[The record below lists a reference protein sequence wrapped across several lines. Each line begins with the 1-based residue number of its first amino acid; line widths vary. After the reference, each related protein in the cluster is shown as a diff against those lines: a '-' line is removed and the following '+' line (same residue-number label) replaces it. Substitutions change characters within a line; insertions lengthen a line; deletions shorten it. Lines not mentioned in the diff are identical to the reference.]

1 MVHQYKLNGFNI
13 VLDVNSG
20 SVHCVD
26 DVAYD
31 IISLFCEKDLT
42 GGKVP
47 GRKVD
52 PYDGKAPS
60 VGADSHIKKAP
71 SSREDSFAESERVNV
86 REDIMSEISGK
97 YPGLEKE
104 EIREVIRDVEELEAD
119 GKLFSEDIY
128 EPRAQDLKN
137 RHTEVKALCLHVA
150 HTCNLNCGYCFAAQ
164 GNFTGKS
171 GLMSFETGKRA
182 LDFLIENSG
191 DRVNLEVDF
200 FGGEPLMN
208 WSVVKDLVRYARSVE
223 KERGKNF
230 RFTLTTNGVGIDD
243 EVIRFANEEMY
254 NGC

>member
-42 GGKVP
+42 GGKVQ

-52 PYDGKAPS
+52 PYDGKAPSRKVDPYDEKAPS

-97 YPGLEKE
+97 YPGLDS
-104 EIREVIRDVEELEAD
+104 V
-119 GKLFSEDIY
+119 
-128 EPRAQDLKN
+128 
-137 RHTEVKALCLHVA
+137 
-150 HTCNLNCGYCFAAQ
+150 
-164 GNFTGKS
+164 
-171 GLMSFETGKRA
+171 
-182 LDFLIENSG
+182 
-191 DRVNLEVDF
+191 DRK
-200 FGGEPLMN
+200 
-208 WSVVKDLVRYARSVE
+208 SVV
-223 KERGKNF
+223 
-230 RFTLTTNGVGIDD
+230 
-243 EVIRFANEEMY
+243 
-254 NGC
+254 